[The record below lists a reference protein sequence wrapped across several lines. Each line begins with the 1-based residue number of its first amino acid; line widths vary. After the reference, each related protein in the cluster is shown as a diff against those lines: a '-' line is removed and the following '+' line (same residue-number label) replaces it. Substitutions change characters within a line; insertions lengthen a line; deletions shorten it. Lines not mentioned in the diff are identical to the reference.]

1 MKVVAVVTALVG
13 LAAAMPQPWSIIS
26 KRELTEKDLDERT
39 TCPRTLT
46 EGQYAPPAYIT
57 HVSKKQPHK
66 KFGPQKTGL
75 FTPHDIGT
83 IFR

>member
-1 MKVVAVVTALVG
+1 MKVVTVVTALVG
-13 LAAAMPQPWSIIS
+13 LAAAMPQPWTIIS

-39 TCPRTLT
+39 TCPRMLT
-46 EGQYAPPAYIT
+46 QGEYDPPAYIT
-57 HVSKKQPHK
+57 HVSKKEPNK
-66 KFGPQKTGL
+66 KFGKQTTAL